1 MRCSS
6 AVVLSTLAVGQA
18 AAANLHNRHSSF
30 HARREAS
37 KREANN
43 AVNWDA
49 VAYDL
54 KDVKWDEINWSSVF
68 ASSQAAAPTP
78 TPQAQKPSPVAASP
92 TPEAKKP
99 TPSPVVQV
107 AAKPVE
113 SSKAA
118 APSPKVETNN
128 VISDIVSDVFA
139 GVASIANAI
148 GAQTG
153 VNSKTNN
160 GGIWIGT
167 DSDWQMEVTNGGS
180 KQAVFYCWKANGF
193 SGMSINK
200 NVPEISVGLKPGQKV
215 DLSFAAGVPAA
226 CAPATDSSKLA
237 LFGGLHETWAEVT
250 FGKDGA
256 FDVSR
261 NVNMRGCNISMKGS
275 KCTSDM
281 NTCVF
286 KCKDT
291 SVESCETGYTLD
303 NCDASNGGG
312 GGYDPVMAGVG
323 GGCAMGSSG
332 EKIKVSF
339 S

>member
-1 MRCSS
+1 
-6 AVVLSTLAVGQA
+6 V
-18 AAANLHNRHSSF
+18 
-30 HARREAS
+30 
-37 KREANN
+37 
-43 AVNWDA
+43 
-49 VAYDL
+49 
-54 KDVKWDEINWSSVF
+54 
-68 ASSQAAAPTP
+68 PTP
-78 TPQAQKPSPVAASP
+78 TPQAQKPSSAAASP
-92 TPEAKKP
+92 TPEAKKVTP
-99 TPSPVVQV
+99 TSAAPVVE
-107 AAKPVE
+107 KPAE

-118 APSPKVETNN
+118 APSAQVQTNSKVT
-128 VISDIVSDVFA
+128 DLVSDVFE
-139 GVASIANAI
+139 GVATIANI
-148 GAQTG
+148 LGAQTG

-180 KQAVFYCWKANGF
+180 KNAVFYCWKANGF

-200 NVPEISVGLKPGQKV
+200 NTPDISVGLKPGQKV
-215 DLSFAAGVPAA
+215 DLAFAAGVPAA

-237 LFGGLHETWAEVT
+237 LFGGLYETWAEVT

-261 NVNMRGCNISMKGS
+261 NVNMKGCNISMKGS

-281 NTCVF
+281 TTCVF

-291 SVESCETGYTLD
+291 SVDSCETGYTLD
-303 NCDASNGGG
+303 NCDAGNGGG

-323 GGCAMGSSG
+323 GGCAMGSSS
-332 EKIKVSF
+332 EKIKVTF